1 MDTSDQ
7 VSDIF
12 VMYLMKVGK
21 PFISLHLVLDSLQ
34 PTSYA
39 QVSLDFALSDLSLCP
54 LLVAV
59 S

>member
-1 MDTSDQ
+1 
-7 VSDIF
+7 
-12 VMYLMKVGK
+12 MKVGK